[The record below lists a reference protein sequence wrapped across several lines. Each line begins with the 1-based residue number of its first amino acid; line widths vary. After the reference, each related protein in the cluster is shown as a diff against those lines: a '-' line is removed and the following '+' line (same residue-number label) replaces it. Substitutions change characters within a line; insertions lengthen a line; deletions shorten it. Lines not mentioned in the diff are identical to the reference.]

1 MDTCSKRKVSLE
13 GNANS
18 GLITNINMNSK
29 KSRTQLKNELHYK
42 ALCLKYKSTYHP
54 PTFNKRKDERQQ
66 RLQVMRSDIYS
77 CCEQERAMKC
87 ETPSNLSNT
96 SCSTSV
102 QMFSTTSNP
111 DDSIKDSG
119 IGISSVS
126 IDENDI
132 DFTCLTDTIA
142 ANSIHTKHNLNSQV
156 KSVLKAPSVGVSH
169 FIANDINASVKQ
181 TMNIGFDVLE
191 LDKIDMMYKIKS
203 DEACVQFEPQ

>member
-1 MDTCSKRKVSLE
+1 MYSHEQNPHIQSILWTTRTEKEDFFLAMDTCSKRKVSLE

-29 KSRTQLKNELHYK
+29 KSCTQLKNELHYE

-66 RLQVMRSDIYS
+66 RLQVMRSNIYS

-132 DFTCLTDTIA
+132 DFTCLTETIT
-142 ANSIHTKHNLNSQV
+142 ANSILY
-156 KSVLKAPSVGVSH
+156 
-169 FIANDINASVKQ
+169 
-181 TMNIGFDVLE
+181 
-191 LDKIDMMYKIKS
+191 YKIQS
-203 DEACVQFEPQ
+203 VCVIVCVIVCLSVHLE